1 MSNSFHLLLLKVS
14 ESTCLADPIQSI
26 LNISRW
32 TIRGETWI
40 LSVEHDDVSEL
51 DSIQLWTRAWNVW
64 CVRWM
69 LDLDFLAN
77 NQAVCV
83 ISSYFSSSFSSFSF
97 RDYFLV
103 AKFRFYWSLLSL
115 FLSFFLVDKYSVV
128 AALLVL
134 RSKYRCDI
142 YGLKVAKMVLS
153 FFSGYSMVW

>member
-1 MSNSFHLLLLKVS
+1 
-14 ESTCLADPIQSI
+14 
-26 LNISRW
+26 
-32 TIRGETWI
+32 
-40 LSVEHDDVSEL
+40 
-51 DSIQLWTRAWNVW
+51 
-64 CVRWM
+64 M

-153 FFSGYSMVW
+153 FFSRYSMVW